1 MKVIAIGDI
10 HGRTIWKDIVNQ
22 EFDLCVFLG
31 DYVDSH
37 DNIPAKQ
44 QIDNLLDILEFKEHN
59 SNKVILLRGNHDD
72 RALGYYWA
80 KCSPS
85 DPEVNKLME
94 PHKERFL
101 KDTQWVYIK
110 DNMLFSHAGV
120 SSIWLENSE
129 IQSVKYINNYLPSEI
144 FGFTPKGFHDYSG
157 TSVTQP
163 PTWIRPQ
170 TLMDCAVVGYTQI
183 VGHTPVRDGI
193 PSCTS
198 DSGDAI
204 YLCDSLANSY
214 YLIIDDNNFI
224 PTKL

>member
-1 MKVIAIGDI
+1 MRVIAIGDI

-31 DYVDSH
+31 DYVDSR

-59 SNKVILLRGNHDD
+59 SNKVILLRGNHDVSQ
-72 RALGYYWA
+72 LGYYWA
-80 KCSPS
+80 ECSPK
-85 DPEVNKLME
+85 DPKVAELMK

-120 SSIWLENSE
+120 SEVWLEYSE
-129 IQSVKYINNYLPSEI
+129 IQNVEYINNYLPSEI
-144 FGFTPKGFHDYSG
+144 FGFTPKGFYDYSG
-157 TSVTQP
+157 TSITQP

-170 TLMDCAVVGYTQI
+170 TLKMCAVKGYTQI
-183 VGHTPVRDGI
+183 VGHTPVIDGI
-193 PSCTS
+193 HSCHS
-198 DSGDAI
+198 DSGDVI